1 MSTWQQV
8 KQTLAVSDRLNEAL
22 RALNERHVA
31 LVECHG
37 VEGLTALVEGIEARV
52 AANGPKEPLP
62 EAFDTGCKACWACP
76 LSWDMGQ

>member
-31 LVECHG
+31 LVDCHG
-37 VEGLTALVEGIEARV
+37 VEGLTALVEGIEALL
-52 AANGPKEPLP
+52 AANGPKGSLSECPGQ
-62 EAFDTGCKACWACP
+62 GCSDQGCP
-76 LSWDMGQ
+76 AHYAS

>member
-22 RALNERHVA
+22 RALHERHVA

-37 VEGLTALVEGIEARV
+37 VEGLTALVEGVEALV
-52 AANGPKEPLP
+52 AATEPKEPL
-62 EAFDTGCKACWACP
+62 TGCPGQGCSDQGCP
-76 LSWDMGQ
+76 AHYAS

>member
-31 LVECHG
+31 LVDCHG
-37 VEGLTALVEGIEARV
+37 VEGLTALVEGIEALL
-52 AANGPKEPLP
+52 AANEPEGKRP
-62 EAFDTGCKACWACP
+62 GCPGQGCQDQGCP
-76 LSWDMGQ
+76 AHYAG

>member
-31 LVECHG
+31 LVDCHG
-37 VEGLTALVEGIEARV
+37 VEGLTALVEGIEALV
-52 AANGPKEPLP
+52 AATEPKGSLSECPGQ
-62 EAFDTGCKACWACP
+62 GCQDQGCP
-76 LSWDMGQ
+76 AHYAG